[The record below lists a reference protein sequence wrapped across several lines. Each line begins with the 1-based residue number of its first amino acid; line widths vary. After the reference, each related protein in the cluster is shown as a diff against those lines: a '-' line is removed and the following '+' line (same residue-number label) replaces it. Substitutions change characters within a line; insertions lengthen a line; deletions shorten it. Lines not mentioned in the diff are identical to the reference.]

1 MISVYD
7 LCLQGGGERDKEWKK
22 LWKMWKVLKDSTNE
36 SKVNVLTIDNN
47 WTGHML
53 VVVISVDEWER

>member
-22 LWKMWKVLKDSTNE
+22 QWKMWKVLKDSTNE